1 MKIKAIIRPGLHSV
15 EENTTIKE
23 ASVFMAQ
30 LKIGAVVV
38 GSADQIQG
46 IISERDIMNKIVAKG
61 LSPDDTTVGQIM
73 TRNIITIDQNQNEDI
88 AMRIMEEKAIRHLPV
103 VDNNGHCVGMLGIRD
118 LMRSVVEQ
126 LESENESLSQYIMAD
141 GPGG

>member
-1 MKIKAIIRPGLHSV
+1 MKVRAIIRPGLHSV
-15 EENTTIKE
+15 EENTPVKE
-23 ASVFMAQ
+23 AASIMSR
-30 LKIGAVVV
+30 LRIGAVVV
-38 GSADQIQG
+38 GSAENIQG
-46 IISERDIMNKIVAKG
+46 IVSERDIMNKIVASG

-73 TRNIITIDQNQNEDI
+73 TRNIITIDQNQDEDV

-103 VDNNGHCVGMLGIRD
+103 VDTNGNCVGMLGIRD

-126 LESENESLSQYIMAD
+126 LENENESLSQYIMAD